1 MIDNSISENVTVS
14 KRNNYTEKSVMNST
28 LDMEEILADGAQ
40 RGDQEN
46 QPSYAYNEKVMSGMS
61 QGKQKM
67 SA

>member
-1 MIDNSISENVTVS
+1 
-14 KRNNYTEKSVMNST
+14 MNST